1 MNRFGFAFLSL
12 LFFSPLTLLAQSES
26 SQVDLKVD
34 NKEDVSEMQ
43 TDEKDRS
50 GGSEGGLFYSTW
62 GIGVQG
68 SYNYTNEILFG
79 GDVSSQST
87 SSSGGSSG
95 TTIEVETNIQ
105 TVNAYAR
112 YYLRDLEFTD
122 GLFGQ
127 AGLAFRNWN
136 GKGTITEEN
145 TKAKLAS
152 IKMNWS
158 PMVLVTGVGWHKVWS
173 FGMSTAISFNASIGG
188 SRTVE
193 YTENM
198 LRFSDATKS
207 NLEENTDFP
216 TNFVIYIGY
225 SF

>member
-1 MNRFGFAFLSL
+1 MKLRLIIV
-12 LFFSPLTLLAQSES
+12 TILLALPFAVFAQQGESEGEPE
-26 SQVDLKVD
+26 VVKP
-34 NKEDVSEMQ
+34 EEASEIQ

-68 SYNYTNEILFG
+68 SYNFTNEILFG

-87 SSSGGSSG
+87 SSSSGSSG
-95 TTIEVETNIQ
+95 TSIEVETNIQ

-173 FGMSTAISFNASIGG
+173 FGMSTAISFNASVGG

>member
-1 MNRFGFAFLSL
+1 MKLRLIIV
-12 LFFSPLTLLAQSES
+12 TILLALPFAVFAQQGESEGEPE
-26 SQVDLKVD
+26 VVKP
-34 NKEDVSEMQ
+34 EEASEIQ

-68 SYNYTNEILFG
+68 SYNFTNEILFG

>member
-1 MNRFGFAFLSL
+1 MKLRLIIV
-12 LFFSPLTLLAQSES
+12 TILLALPFAVFAQQGESEGEPE
-26 SQVDLKVD
+26 VVKP
-34 NKEDVSEMQ
+34 EEASEIQ

-68 SYNYTNEILFG
+68 SYNFTNEILFG

-87 SSSGGSSG
+87 SSSGGSTG

-127 AGLAFRNWN
+127 AGLAFRNWS
-136 GKGTITEEN
+136 GTGTITEDK

>member
-1 MNRFGFAFLSL
+1 MKLRLIIV
-12 LFFSPLTLLAQSES
+12 TILLALPFAVFAQQGESEGEPE
-26 SQVDLKVD
+26 VVKP
-34 NKEDVSEMQ
+34 EEASEMQ

-68 SYNYTNEILFG
+68 SYNFTNEILFG

-87 SSSGGSSG
+87 SSSGGSTG
-95 TTIEVETNIQ
+95 TTIETETNIQ

>member
-1 MNRFGFAFLSL
+1 MKLRLIIV
-12 LFFSPLTLLAQSES
+12 TILLALPFAVFAQQGESEGEPE
-26 SQVDLKVD
+26 VVKP
-34 NKEDVSEMQ
+34 EEASEMQ

-68 SYNYTNEILFG
+68 SYNFTNEILFG

-87 SSSGGSSG
+87 SSSGGSTG
-95 TTIEVETNIQ
+95 TTIETETNIQ

-173 FGMSTAISFNASIGG
+173 FGMSTAISFNASAGG

>member
-1 MNRFGFAFLSL
+1 MKLRLIIV
-12 LFFSPLTLLAQSES
+12 TILLALPFAVFAQQGESEGEPE
-26 SQVDLKVD
+26 VVKP
-34 NKEDVSEMQ
+34 EEASEIQ

-68 SYNYTNEILFG
+68 GYNYTNEILFG

-173 FGMSTAISFNASIGG
+173 FGMSTAISFNASAGG

>member
-34 NKEDVSEMQ
+34 KKEDVSEIQ

-68 SYNYTNEILFG
+68 TYNFTNEILFG

-87 SSSGGSSG
+87 SSSSGSSG
-95 TTIEVETNIQ
+95 TSIEVETNIQ

-127 AGLAFRNWN
+127 AGLAFRNWS
-136 GKGTITEEN
+136 GTGTITEDK

-158 PMVLVTGVGWHKVWS
+158 PMVLVTGLGWHKVWS

>member
-34 NKEDVSEMQ
+34 KKEDLSEMQ

-50 GGSEGGLFYSTW
+50 GGSEGGLFYSNW

-68 SYNYTNEILFG
+68 TYNFTNEILFG

-95 TTIEVETNIQ
+95 TSIEVETNIQ
-105 TVNAYAR
+105 TVNAFAR

-198 LRFSDATKS
+198 LRFSDAIKS
-207 NLEENTDFP
+207 NFEENTDFP
-216 TNFVIYIGY
+216 TNLVIYLGY

>member
-1 MNRFGFAFLSL
+1 MKLRLIIV
-12 LFFSPLTLLAQSES
+12 TILLALPFAVFAQQGESEGEPE
-26 SQVDLKVD
+26 VVKP
-34 NKEDVSEMQ
+34 EEASEIQ

-68 SYNYTNEILFG
+68 GYNYTNEILFG

-127 AGLAFRNWN
+127 AGLAFRNWS
-136 GKGTITEEN
+136 GTGTITEDK

>member
-50 GGSEGGLFYSTW
+50 GGSEGGFFYSTW

-68 SYNYTNEILFG
+68 SYNFTNEILFG

-207 NLEENTDFP
+207 NLEENTDFS

>member
-1 MNRFGFAFLSL
+1 MKLRLIIV
-12 LFFSPLTLLAQSES
+12 TILLALPFAVFAQQGESEGEPE
-26 SQVDLKVD
+26 VVKP
-34 NKEDVSEMQ
+34 EEASEMQ

-68 SYNYTNEILFG
+68 GYNFTNEILFG

-87 SSSGGSSG
+87 SSSGGSTG
-95 TTIEVETNIQ
+95 TTIETETNIQ

-188 SRTVE
+188 SRTIE

-198 LRFSDATKS
+198 LRFSDAIKS

-216 TNFVIYIGY
+216 TNLVIYIGY

>member
-1 MNRFGFAFLSL
+1 MKIRLITAIIVLLVLPFAVF
-12 LFFSPLTLLAQSES
+12 AQQGGSEA
-26 SQVDLKVD
+26 VPEVVKP
-34 NKEDVSEMQ
+34 EEASEIQ

-62 GIGVQG
+62 GTGVQG
-68 SYNYTNEILFG
+68 GYNYTNEILFG

>member
-34 NKEDVSEMQ
+34 KKEDVSEMQ

-87 SSSGGSSG
+87 SSSSGSSG
-95 TTIEVETNIQ
+95 TSIEVETNIQ
-105 TVNAYAR
+105 TVNAFAR

-127 AGLAFRNWN
+127 AGLAFRNWS
-136 GKGTITEEN
+136 GTGTITEDK

-158 PMVLVTGVGWHKVWS
+158 PMVLVTGLGWHKVWS

-198 LRFSDATKS
+198 LRFSDAIKS
-207 NLEENTDFP
+207 NFEENTDFP
-216 TNFVIYIGY
+216 TNLVIYLGY

>member
-34 NKEDVSEMQ
+34 KKEDVSEMQ

-68 SYNYTNEILFG
+68 SYNFTNEILFG

>member
-34 NKEDVSEMQ
+34 KKEDVSEMQ

-87 SSSGGSSG
+87 SSSSGSSG
-95 TTIEVETNIQ
+95 TSIEVETNIQ
-105 TVNAYAR
+105 TVNAFAR

-198 LRFSDATKS
+198 LRFSDAIKS
-207 NLEENTDFP
+207 NFEENTDFP
-216 TNFVIYIGY
+216 TNLVIYLGY

>member
-1 MNRFGFAFLSL
+1 MKLRLIIV
-12 LFFSPLTLLAQSES
+12 TILLALPFAVFAQQGVSEGEPE
-26 SQVDLKVD
+26 VFKP
-34 NKEDVSEMQ
+34 EEASEMQ

-68 SYNYTNEILFG
+68 GYNYTNEILFG

-136 GKGTITEEN
+136 GTGTITEEK

>member
-1 MNRFGFAFLSL
+1 MKLRLIIV
-12 LFFSPLTLLAQSES
+12 TILLALPFAVFAQQGESEGEPE
-26 SQVDLKVD
+26 VVKP
-34 NKEDVSEMQ
+34 EEASEIQ

-68 SYNYTNEILFG
+68 GYNYTNEILFG

-87 SSSGGSSG
+87 SSSGGSTG
-95 TTIEVETNIQ
+95 TTIETETNIQ

-198 LRFSDATKS
+198 LRFSDAIKS
-207 NLEENTDFP
+207 NFEENTDFP
-216 TNFVIYIGY
+216 TNLVIYLGY

>member
-1 MNRFGFAFLSL
+1 MKLRLIIV
-12 LFFSPLTLLAQSES
+12 TILLALPFAVFAQQGESEGEPE
-26 SQVDLKVD
+26 VVKP
-34 NKEDVSEMQ
+34 EEASEMQ

-68 SYNYTNEILFG
+68 SYNFTNEILFG

-87 SSSGGSSG
+87 SSSGGSTG
-95 TTIEVETNIQ
+95 TTIETETNIQ

-173 FGMSTAISFNASIGG
+173 FGMSTAISFNASAGG

-216 TNFVIYIGY
+216 TNMVIYIGY

>member
-1 MNRFGFAFLSL
+1 MFRFRVFLLIIL
-12 LFFSPLTLLAQSES
+12 LFSPLSLLAQSES
-26 SQVDLKVD
+26 SEAEQEVVKP
-34 NKEDVSEMQ
+34 EESSEMQ

-68 SYNYTNEILFG
+68 GYNYTNEILFG

-127 AGLAFRNWN
+127 AGLAFRNWS
-136 GKGTITEEN
+136 GTGTITEDK

-158 PMVLVTGVGWHKVWS
+158 PMVLVTGLGWHKVWS

-198 LRFSDATKS
+198 LRFSDAIKS
-207 NLEENTDFP
+207 NFEENTDFP
-216 TNFVIYIGY
+216 TNLVIYLGY

>member
-1 MNRFGFAFLSL
+1 MKLRLIIV
-12 LFFSPLTLLAQSES
+12 TILLALPFAVFAQQGESEGEPE
-26 SQVDLKVD
+26 VVKP
-34 NKEDVSEMQ
+34 EEASEMQ

-68 SYNYTNEILFG
+68 SYNFTNEILFG

-87 SSSGGSSG
+87 SSSGGSTG
-95 TTIEVETNIQ
+95 TTIETETNIQ

-127 AGLAFRNWN
+127 AGLAFRNWS
-136 GKGTITEEN
+136 GTGTITEDK

-173 FGMSTAISFNASIGG
+173 FGMSTAISFNASAGG

>member
-1 MNRFGFAFLSL
+1 MIRFRVFLLIIL
-12 LFFSPLTLLAQSES
+12 LFSPLLLLAQSES
-26 SQVDLKVD
+26 SDAEPEVVKP
-34 NKEDVSEMQ
+34 EEASEMQ
-43 TDEKDRS
+43 ADEKDRS

-68 SYNYTNEILFG
+68 GYYYTNEILFG

-127 AGLAFRNWN
+127 AGIAFRNWN

-173 FGMSTAISFNASIGG
+173 FGMSTSISYNFSAGG

-198 LRFSDATKS
+198 LRFGDTLKK
-207 NLEENTDFP
+207 NLEEKTDFP
-216 TNFVIYIGY
+216 NNLVIYIGY

>member
-1 MNRFGFAFLSL
+1 MKLRLIIV
-12 LFFSPLTLLAQSES
+12 TILLALPFAVFAQQGESEGEPE
-26 SQVDLKVD
+26 VVKP
-34 NKEDVSEMQ
+34 EEASEIQ

-68 SYNYTNEILFG
+68 TYNFTNEILFG

-127 AGLAFRNWN
+127 AGLAFRNWS
-136 GKGTITEEN
+136 GTGTITEDK

-158 PMVLVTGVGWHKVWS
+158 PMVLVTGLGWHKVWS

-198 LRFSDATKS
+198 LRFSDAIKS
-207 NLEENTDFP
+207 NFEENTDFP
-216 TNFVIYIGY
+216 TNLVIYLGY

>member
-1 MNRFGFAFLSL
+1 MKLRLIIV
-12 LFFSPLTLLAQSES
+12 TILLALPFAVFAQQGESEGEPE
-26 SQVDLKVD
+26 VVKP
-34 NKEDVSEMQ
+34 EEASEMQ

-68 SYNYTNEILFG
+68 SYNFTNEILFG

-87 SSSGGSSG
+87 SSSGGSTG
-95 TTIEVETNIQ
+95 TTIETETNIQ

-127 AGLAFRNWN
+127 AGLAFRNWS
-136 GKGTITEEN
+136 GTGTITEDK

-198 LRFSDATKS
+198 LRFSDAIKS
-207 NLEENTDFP
+207 NFEENTDFP
-216 TNFVIYIGY
+216 TNLVIYLGY

>member
-1 MNRFGFAFLSL
+1 MKLRLIIVTILFALPFAV
-12 LFFSPLTLLAQSES
+12 FAQQGESEGEPE
-26 SQVDLKVD
+26 VVKP
-34 NKEDVSEMQ
+34 EEASEIQ

-68 SYNYTNEILFG
+68 SYNFTNEILFG

-87 SSSGGSSG
+87 SSSGGSTG
-95 TTIEVETNIQ
+95 TTIETETNIQ

>member
-1 MNRFGFAFLSL
+1 MKLRLIIV
-12 LFFSPLTLLAQSES
+12 TILLALPFAVFAQQGESEGEPE
-26 SQVDLKVD
+26 VVKP
-34 NKEDVSEMQ
+34 EEASEIQ

-68 SYNYTNEILFG
+68 GYNFTNEILFG

-87 SSSGGSSG
+87 SSSGGSTG
-95 TTIEVETNIQ
+95 TTIETETNIQ

>member
-1 MNRFGFAFLSL
+1 MKLRLIIV
-12 LFFSPLTLLAQSES
+12 TILLALPFAVFAQQGESEGEPE
-26 SQVDLKVD
+26 VVKP
-34 NKEDVSEMQ
+34 EEASEIQ

-68 SYNYTNEILFG
+68 SYNFTNEILFG

-87 SSSGGSSG
+87 SSSGGSTG

>member
-34 NKEDVSEMQ
+34 KKEDVSEMQ

-87 SSSGGSSG
+87 SSSSGSSG
-95 TTIEVETNIQ
+95 TSIEVETNIQ

-198 LRFSDATKS
+198 LRFSDAIKS
-207 NLEENTDFP
+207 NFEENTDFP
-216 TNFVIYIGY
+216 TNLVIYLGY

>member
-1 MNRFGFAFLSL
+1 MKLRLIIV
-12 LFFSPLTLLAQSES
+12 TILLALPFAVFAQQGESEGEPE
-26 SQVDLKVD
+26 VVKP
-34 NKEDVSEMQ
+34 EEASEMQ

-68 SYNYTNEILFG
+68 SYNFTNEILFG

-136 GKGTITEEN
+136 GTGTITEEK

>member
-1 MNRFGFAFLSL
+1 MKLRLIIV
-12 LFFSPLTLLAQSES
+12 TILLALPFAVFAQQGESEGEPE
-26 SQVDLKVD
+26 VVKP
-34 NKEDVSEMQ
+34 EEASEMQ

-68 SYNYTNEILFG
+68 GYNYTNEILFG

>member
-1 MNRFGFAFLSL
+1 MKLRLIIV
-12 LFFSPLTLLAQSES
+12 TILLALPFAVFAQQGESEGEPE
-26 SQVDLKVD
+26 VVKP
-34 NKEDVSEMQ
+34 EEASEIQ

-68 SYNYTNEILFG
+68 TYNFTNEILFG

-87 SSSGGSSG
+87 SSSSGSSG
-95 TTIEVETNIQ
+95 TSIEVETNIQ
-105 TVNAYAR
+105 TVNAFAR

-173 FGMSTAISFNASIGG
+173 FGMSTAISFNTSIGG

>member
-1 MNRFGFAFLSL
+1 MKLRLIIV
-12 LFFSPLTLLAQSES
+12 TILLALPFAVFAQQGESEGEPE
-26 SQVDLKVD
+26 VVKP
-34 NKEDVSEMQ
+34 EEASEIQ

-68 SYNYTNEILFG
+68 SYNFTNEILFG

-87 SSSGGSSG
+87 SSSGGSTG
-95 TTIEVETNIQ
+95 TTIETETNIQ

-173 FGMSTAISFNASIGG
+173 FGMSTAISFNASAGG

>member
-1 MNRFGFAFLSL
+1 MKLRLIIV
-12 LFFSPLTLLAQSES
+12 TILLALPFAVFAQQGESEGEPE
-26 SQVDLKVD
+26 VVKP
-34 NKEDVSEMQ
+34 EEASEIQ

-68 SYNYTNEILFG
+68 SYNFTNEILFG

-87 SSSGGSSG
+87 SSSGGSTG
-95 TTIEVETNIQ
+95 TTIETETNIQ

-136 GKGTITEEN
+136 GTGTITEEK

-216 TNFVIYIGY
+216 TNFVIDIGY